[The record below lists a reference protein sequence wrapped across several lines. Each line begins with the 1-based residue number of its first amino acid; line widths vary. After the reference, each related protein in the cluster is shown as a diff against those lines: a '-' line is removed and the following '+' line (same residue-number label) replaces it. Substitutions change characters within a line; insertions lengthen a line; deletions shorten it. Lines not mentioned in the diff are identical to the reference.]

1 MGACSGQGAVR
12 KRTDVAKSEGRN
24 PKAERRP
31 NSEIRNADPDWS
43 EFLITEV
50 SIDGFSFLEMS
61 RSLVSIYIVGQMT
74 SKSGRAGWTGP
85 PSRFWVLKS
94 RFRSTP
100 TSRETIRVAK
110 SLNHRTLL
118 TARKSKVRT
127 SPKPTG
133 GLRGKFCNEN

>member
-12 KRTDVAKSEGRN
+12 KRTDVAKSEDRI

-74 SKSGRAGWTGP
+74 SKSGQAGLGQGHRAA
-85 PSRFWVLKS
+85 FWLLKP

-110 SLNHRTLL
+110 SLDHRTLL
-118 TARKSKVRT
+118 TARKSV
-127 SPKPTG
+127 SSA
-133 GLRGKFCNEN
+133 KFMG